1 MKTLL
6 TTLLLAGSTALF
18 AQAPEQFEVVK
29 GGGTESLPAAP
40 LVFIAYAFVW
50 VVVFFY
56 VVTLWKR
63 IGRVEREV
71 RELGAKPHA
80 SSLKSQA

>member
-1 MKTLL
+1 MKRLL
-6 TTLLLAGSTALF
+6 TTLMLTGSTALF
-18 AQAPEQFEVVK
+18 AQAPDKFEVVK
-29 GGGTESLPAAP
+29 GGGTESLPATP

-56 VVTLWKR
+56 VITLWKR

-71 RELGAKPHA
+71 RDLQGSKAPRP
-80 SSLKSQA
+80 